1 MYFVLLVLYFQLFLD
16 QLAGVHNEKNKTK
29 KQQNGSNHHGSH
41 FMHTCVFLMGQ
52 KVFWKIDIII
62 CWTAVAVYC
71 TITKQKLLKQSYVS
85 VIREAAGATVV
96 FHFNEWNS

>member
-1 MYFVLLVLYFQLFLD
+1 MKKKQ
-16 QLAGVHNEKNKTK
+16 K

-52 KVFWKIDIII
+52 KVFWKINIVI
-62 CWTAVAVYC
+62 CWTAVAVC
-71 TITKQKLLKQSYVS
+71 WTITKQKLLEQSYVS
-85 VIREAAGATVV
+85 VICEAAGATVV

>member
-16 QLAGVHNEKNKTK
+16 QLAGVHNEK

-52 KVFWKIDIII
+52 KVF
-62 CWTAVAVYC
+62 
-71 TITKQKLLKQSYVS
+71 
-85 VIREAAGATVV
+85 
-96 FHFNEWNS
+96 

>member
-1 MYFVLLVLYFQLFLD
+1 
-16 QLAGVHNEKNKTK
+16 
-29 KQQNGSNHHGSH
+29 
-41 FMHTCVFLMGQ
+41 MGQ

-71 TITKQKLLKQSYVS
+71 TITKQSYVS
-85 VIREAAGATVV
+85 VIREAAGGTVV

>member
-1 MYFVLLVLYFQLFLD
+1 
-16 QLAGVHNEKNKTK
+16 
-29 KQQNGSNHHGSH
+29 
-41 FMHTCVFLMGQ
+41 MGQ

-62 CWTAVAVYC
+62 GWTAVAVYC

>member
-16 QLAGVHNEKNKTK
+16 QLAGVHNEKT
-29 KQQNGSNHHGSH
+29 QQNGSSHHGSH

-52 KVFWKIDIII
+52 KVFWKINIVI
-62 CWTAVAVYC
+62 CWTAVAVCC
-71 TITKQKLLKQSYVS
+71 TITKPKLLEQSYVS
-85 VIREAAGATVV
+85 VIHEAAGATVV

>member
-1 MYFVLLVLYFQLFLD
+1 
-16 QLAGVHNEKNKTK
+16 
-29 KQQNGSNHHGSH
+29 
-41 FMHTCVFLMGQ
+41 MGQ
-52 KVFWKIDIII
+52 KVFWKINIVI

-71 TITKQKLLKQSYVS
+71 TITKQKLLEQRYVS